1 MHAGMKTRKIRKAKQ
16 QKMGWLPF
24 FFLAVLLA
32 VPSCFEISCIKL
44 TGCELFA
51 DDSDQVP
58 DERSPI
64 FLLDDGGSAFDV
76 VIESLGLPLE

>member
-1 MHAGMKTRKIRKAKQ
+1 MKTRKTKK

-24 FFLAVLLA
+24 YLLAVVLA

-51 DDSDQVP
+51 DDDGVVV
-58 DERSPI
+58 DEQEGK
-64 FLLDDGGSAFDV
+64 FFQLEDGTPSIRNLVQAM
-76 VIESLGLPLE
+76 GLPTE